1 MNAATVNAALA
12 VEFDFVRLEPLHR
25 VTLSA
30 ERLAEIR
37 LSAAIYLCPH
47 LAVAEALMSGVPVP
61 ADRLDL
67 PWVREL
73 ELSGDVVL
81 DDELALRVNARG
93 PLNRKEAA

>member
-1 MNAATVNAALA
+1 MNAASTLNALLA

-47 LAVAEALMSGVPVP
+47 LAVAETVMCGLPVP
-61 ADRLDL
+61 ADRLD
-67 PWVREL
+67 PAWVQDL

-93 PLNRKEAA
+93 P